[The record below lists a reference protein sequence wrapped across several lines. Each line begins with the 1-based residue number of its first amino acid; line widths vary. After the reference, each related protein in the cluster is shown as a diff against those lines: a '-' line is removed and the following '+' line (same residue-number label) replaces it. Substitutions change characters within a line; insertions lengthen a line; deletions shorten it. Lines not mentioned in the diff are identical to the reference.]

1 MSLTRSAAALAI
13 LAGLA
18 GCATPQRPVPAPA
31 DSPAS
36 RQVEAAMQRYTLF
49 TGTGPP
55 DSSAALFTADGE
67 LLEPG
72 MRPLEGPEAIRAF
85 LAPLWQMVTVR
96 KAVTTTDAIE
106 VHGDVAY
113 QWGACDQVVA
123 VRDQPPANYHGRL
136 VAEWRRKPDATGE
149 SGGCWSNPRP
159 RRSSTASEVPR
170 AH

>member
-1 MSLTRSAAALAI
+1 
-13 LAGLA
+13 
-18 GCATPQRPVPAPA
+18 
-31 DSPAS
+31 
-36 RQVEAAMQRYTLF
+36 MQRYTLF
-49 TGTGPP
+49 TRTGPP

-113 QWGACDQVVA
+113 QWAPMT
-123 VRDQPPANYHGRL
+123 R
-136 VAEWRRKPDATGE
+136 
-149 SGGCWSNPRP
+149 WSRCGISPRP
-159 RRSSTASEVPR
+159 TTTGA
-170 AH
+170 